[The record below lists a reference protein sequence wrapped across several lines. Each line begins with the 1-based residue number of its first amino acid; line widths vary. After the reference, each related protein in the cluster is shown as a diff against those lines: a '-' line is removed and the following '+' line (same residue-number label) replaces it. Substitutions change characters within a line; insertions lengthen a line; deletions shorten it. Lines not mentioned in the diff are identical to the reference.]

1 MVMIP
6 IPQGARPGRK
16 SIMRYRKPSLKTVL
30 GLTKAKRRL
39 KKDLG
44 IYNVTKITNA
54 PTNLKRKV
62 KRDLGYESE
71 PMKLFRFFGRLF
83 K

>member
-1 MVMIP
+1 
-6 IPQGARPGRK
+6 
-16 SIMRYRKPSLKTVL
+16 MRYRKPSLKTVL

-44 IYNVTKITNA
+44 IYDVTKIKNA
-54 PTNLKRKV
+54 PANLKRKV

-71 PMKLFRFFGRLF
+71 PMKLFRFLGRLL

>member
-1 MVMIP
+1 
-6 IPQGARPGRK
+6 
-16 SIMRYRKPSLKTVL
+16 MRYRKPSLKTVL

-44 IYNVTKITNA
+44 IYSITKVTNA
-54 PTNLKRKV
+54 PANLKRKV
-62 KRDLGYESE
+62 KRNLGCHESE
-71 PMKLFRFFGRLF
+71 PMKLFRFLGRLF

>member
-1 MVMIP
+1 
-6 IPQGARPGRK
+6 
-16 SIMRYRKPSLKTVL
+16 MRYRKPSLKTAL

-54 PTNLKRKV
+54 PANFKRKV

-71 PMKLFRFFGRLF
+71 AMKFLRFLGKLF